1 MKEMK
6 KTNRS
11 KIGKY
16 PFIIH
21 ADPLKES
28 TAFPTHTHGLYDI
41 GFPEFFIDPIAFGG
55 EGNGSLI
62 NHAYLYFKKN
72 KIDLQSVLNGKTL
85 KFPINKISPKWK
97 NAPIYTICF
106 RIVPNTFEAVRLA
119 YPFGIKPGM
128 QFIQIYIDGDDYVLL
143 DDYYRGG
150 VKW

>member
-1 MKEMK
+1 MK
-6 KTNRS
+6 KKKKMSRS
-11 KIGKY
+11 KIGRY

-28 TAFPTHTHGLYDI
+28 TAYPTHSHKLHDI
-41 GFPEFFIDPIAFGG
+41 GFPEFFIDPLAFGG
-55 EGNGSLI
+55 KGNGSLI

-72 KIDLQSVLNGKTL
+72 NMDLQSVLNGKTL
-85 KFPINKISPKWK
+85 KYPINKISPKWK

-119 YPFGIKPGM
+119 YPFGIEPEM
-128 QFIQIYIDGDDYVLL
+128 QFVQIYIEGDDYALM

-150 VKW
+150 VRW